1 MAALFEL
8 KPRET
13 KPIETKNRCIKTPIP
28 VPESLP
34 LLREMEALEP
44 DLQMFQ
50 PPIVWHHSEDGY
62 KICDPYGNKWIDF
75 SSSILISNAGHGN
88 PVICDA
94 IRKVVD
100 KPMLDAFNFATEE
113 RVEAAREFMS
123 VCPIPDAKVFMLN
136 SGSESV
142 EVAFR
147 IMRIAGVK
155 KNPKKKVIITYQNA
169 FHGRTL
175 ASTMLG
181 GTPEFKDWITAPD
194 PDIYQAPWPESF
206 DYAWADP
213 ESPEYD
219 EDKMFNTF
227 LETIDKN
234 GIDPD
239 EICGVFI
246 ESFFAPLCHKM
257 PASYAQK
264 LRKYCDEHDILL
276 GMDEIQIGACRSGKF
291 WCFENYGIIPDMFCC
306 AKGASGSLPISAIY
320 ARRELLDVFGPG
332 GHATTHSGAPV
343 VAAAAAANIRYLRDN
358 KMWEAAAERG
368 KIVEARFAEWKK
380 QYPDRIGYCGG
391 IGLGLSIMFA
401 NKKTHTAAPEFSFK
415 LLNNCLDRGLLFS
428 TPNNHYSNF
437 RFVPPLNIPIEA
449 LNEGLDV
456 FAEAL
461 AVTDAEMPKY

>member
-1 MAALFEL
+1 MTALFEL

-13 KPIETKNRCIKTPIP
+13 KPIETKHRCIKTPIP
-28 VPESLP
+28 VPESFP
-34 LLREMEALEP
+34 LLHEMAALEP

-88 PVICDA
+88 PLICDA

-100 KPMLDAFNFATEE
+100 KPLLDAFNFPTEE

-136 SGSESV
+136 SGSEAV

-147 IMRIAGVK
+147 VMRIAGVK
-155 KNPKKKVIITYQNA
+155 KNPRKKVIITYENA

-181 GTPEFKDWITAPD
+181 GTPEFKAWITAPD

-206 DYAWADP
+206 DFPWADP

-219 EDKMFNTF
+219 EEKMFGTF
-227 LETIDKN
+227 LETIEKN
-234 GIDPD
+234 KIDPD

-291 WCFENYGIIPDMFCC
+291 WCFENYGIIPDLFAV
-306 AKGASGSLPISAIY
+306 AKGASGALPISALY
-320 ARRELLDVFGPG
+320 GSRELLDVFGPG

-343 VAAAAAANIRYLRDN
+343 VATAAAANIRYLRDN

-380 QYPDRIGYCGG
+380 QYPDRIGYAGG

-401 NKKTHTAAPEFSFK
+401 NKATHTAQPEFTFK
-415 LLNNCLDRGLLFS
+415 LMENCLDRGLLFS
-428 TPNNHYSNF
+428 TPNNNYSNL
-437 RFVPPLNIPIEA
+437 RFAPPLNIPIDA
-449 LNEGLDV
+449 LNEGLDI
-456 FAEAL
+456 FDEAL
-461 AVTDAEMPKY
+461 ALTDAEMPKY